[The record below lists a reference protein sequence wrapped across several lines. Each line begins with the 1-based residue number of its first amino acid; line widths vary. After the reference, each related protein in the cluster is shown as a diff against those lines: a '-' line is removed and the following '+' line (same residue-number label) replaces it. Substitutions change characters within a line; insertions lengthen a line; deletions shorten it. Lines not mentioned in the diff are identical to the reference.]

1 MKYTLSDICEYAK
14 GKIDVATLNENTYI
28 STENMMSNK
37 AGITSTSS
45 LPTVTQTQS
54 FIAGDVLVSNIRPYF
69 KKIWFA
75 EFYGGC
81 SNDVLVFRTKDG
93 VNKRFLYYV
102 LAEDKFFDYVMAT
115 SKGTKMPRG
124 DKTAIMKYEV
134 PDFTHEEQEKIAG
147 ILGAIDDKIALNA
160 KINENLFH
168 QVTAYFHHCFDAYE
182 EVGES
187 IVLLG
192 DVAQFKY
199 GVTPKKDRLGNGK
212 YLAFSGYQVVGA
224 YPEKMYSIPQ
234 LIIVARGV
242 GGCGDIKYTPSNCY
256 LTNLSIA
263 ILTENTAMEDYLFHY
278 LRLHD
283 TKVMNTGS
291 AQPQIT
297 VSTLEKYR
305 LPLPP
310 QKLLEAFSVFIQPF
324 KSLYRKNMKEL
335 KQLELLRD
343 TLLPQLMSGELDVSD
358 LDL

>member
-1 MKYTLSDICEYAK
+1 MTVLLVYHSYL
-14 GKIDVATLNENTYI
+14 KINH
-28 STENMMSNK
+28 
-37 AGITSTSS
+37 
-45 LPTVTQTQS
+45 TQ
-54 FIAGDVLVSNIRPYF
+54 
-69 KKIWFA
+69 
-75 EFYGGC
+75 
-81 SNDVLVFRTKDG
+81 
-93 VNKRFLYYV
+93 
-102 LAEDKFFDYVMAT
+102 
-115 SKGTKMPRG
+115 
-124 DKTAIMKYEV
+124 
-134 PDFTHEEQEKIAG
+134 
-147 ILGAIDDKIALNA
+147 
-160 KINENLFH
+160 NENLLQ